1 MGSKEATVNY
11 WTAFG
16 NGFIRL
22 VEMVFDKIRWNV
34 MGIALIIAWIIIDF
48 GDKLI
53 GLLEAKAV
61 DPQLIITV
69 IVGLISVGVGG
80 LITAMVRMFESPSVP
95 AETHERLTKD
105 LVRQRVDKYKEPAV
119 E

>member
-1 MGSKEATVNY
+1 MKLLTLE
-11 WTAFG
+11 AFG
-16 NGFIRL
+16 NGLLRL
-22 VEMVFDKIRWNV
+22 AEMVFDKIRWNV
-34 MGIALIIAWIIIDF
+34 MLVALIIAWIIIDF

-53 GLLEAKAV
+53 SLLEAEDV

-69 IVGLISVGVGG
+69 LVGLISVGLGG

-95 AETHERLTKD
+95 ADLHERLTKD